1 MQTLNLPTY
10 SFKIKSEGTRKFIF
24 DRFRKKY
31 VVLTPEEWVRQHLA
45 LYLVKEKSYPQGRIV
60 VEKTLKFNKMERRC
74 DLLVYGDTSP
84 SLIVEC
90 KAPGIAVN
98 QNVFDQIAVYNLEFR
113 VQYLIVSNGLDHYCC
128 KVDFQSGEIR
138 FLDEIPEYQ
147 IIKS

>member
-1 MQTLNLPTY
+1 MQSLNLPTY
-10 SFKIKSEGTRKFIF
+10 SFKIKSEGDRKFIF

-45 LYLVKEKSYPQGRIV
+45 LFLVNEKSFPAGRIV

-74 DLLVYGDTSP
+74 DLLVYGDSSP

-90 KAPGIAVN
+90 KAPEVKIS

-113 VQYLIVSNGLDHYCC
+113 VKYLVVSNGIDHYCC
-128 KVDFQSGEIR
+128 KVDFQSGEIQ
-138 FLDEIPEYQ
+138 FLKDIPEYHE
-147 IIKS
+147 INI